1 MMMEQ
6 KTTEFLEQLSSGAP
20 VPGGGG
26 ASAAVGAFGAA
37 LGLMVANLTVGRKK
51 YAAVE
56 EEILAVRARLEGLRD
71 ALAALVDRDAQAFEP
86 LSRAYGLPRNTE
98 EEKRQRD
105 KVMEEALEKAS
116 TAPLEIME
124 TVLQSMDLLGILG
137 EKGSALAR
145 SDAGVGILFAQAA
158 LEGASLNVFIN
169 TKMMKDRDR
178 AKELGEQARAMIRA
192 GREKKERVYNLVL
205 DSIQ

>member
-98 EEKRQRD
+98 EEKKQRD
-105 KVMEEALEKAS
+105 EVMEEALEKAS

>member
-6 KTTEFLEQLSSGAP
+6 KTTEFLKQLSSGAP

-105 KVMEEALEKAS
+105 EVMEEALEKAS

-178 AKELGEQARAMIRA
+178 AEQLSEQARAMIRA

>member
-1 MMMEQ
+1 
-6 KTTEFLEQLSSGAP
+6 
-20 VPGGGG
+20 
-26 ASAAVGAFGAA
+26 
-37 LGLMVANLTVGRKK
+37 MVANLTVGKKK

-105 KVMEEALEKAS
+105 EVMEEALETAS
-116 TAPLEIME
+116 TVPLEIME

-137 EKGSALAR
+137 DKGSALAR
-145 SDAGVGILFAQAA
+145 SDAGVGILFAQ
-158 LEGASLNVFIN
+158 G
-169 TKMMKDRDR
+169 
-178 AKELGEQARAMIRA
+178 RA
-192 GREKKERVYNLVL
+192 GGRVPQRVHQHK
-205 DSIQ
+205 DDEGPGPGRAA

>member
-105 KVMEEALEKAS
+105 EVMEEALETAS
-116 TAPLEIME
+116 TVPLEIME

-178 AKELGEQARAMIRA
+178 AEQLSEQARAMIRA

>member
-86 LSRAYGLPRNTE
+86 LSRAYGLPRNTQ

-105 KVMEEALEKAS
+105 EVMEEALEKAS

-178 AKELGEQARAMIRA
+178 AEQLSEQARAMIRA

>member
-105 KVMEEALEKAS
+105 EVMEEALETAS
-116 TAPLEIME
+116 TVPLEIME

-169 TKMMKDRDR
+169 TKMMKDRDK
-178 AKELGEQARAMIRA
+178 AEQLSEKARAMICA

>member
-1 MMMEQ
+1 
-6 KTTEFLEQLSSGAP
+6 
-20 VPGGGG
+20 
-26 ASAAVGAFGAA
+26 
-37 LGLMVANLTVGRKK
+37 
-51 YAAVE
+51 
-56 EEILAVRARLEGLRD
+56 
-71 ALAALVDRDAQAFEP
+71 
-86 LSRAYGLPRNTE
+86 
-98 EEKRQRD
+98 
-105 KVMEEALEKAS
+105 MEEALEKAS

>member
-6 KTTEFLEQLSSGAP
+6 KTTEFLEHLSSGAP

-105 KVMEEALEKAS
+105 EVMEEALEKAS
-116 TAPLEIME
+116 TVPLEIME

-169 TKMMKDRDR
+169 TKMMKDRDK
-178 AKELGEQARAMIRA
+178 AEQLGEKARTMIRA

>member
-98 EEKRQRD
+98 EEKKPRKTR
-105 KVMEEALEKAS
+105 
-116 TAPLEIME
+116 
-124 TVLQSMDLLGILG
+124 
-137 EKGSALAR
+137 
-145 SDAGVGILFAQAA
+145 
-158 LEGASLNVFIN
+158 
-169 TKMMKDRDR
+169 
-178 AKELGEQARAMIRA
+178 
-192 GREKKERVYNLVL
+192 
-205 DSIQ
+205 

>member
-56 EEILAVRARLEGLRD
+56 EEILAVRARLEELRD

-105 KVMEEALEKAS
+105 EVMEEALEKAS
-116 TAPLEIME
+116 TVPLEIME

-169 TKMMKDRDR
+169 TKMMKDRDK
-178 AKELGEQARAMIRA
+178 AEQLGEKARTMIRA